1 MSMTNAILILM
12 IADHFLKIGYPVPLY
27 EIVSKTKKNCA
38 HLDIFIIII
47 YYLSHRTVH
56 PAIRRRLCQYVAPNI
71 PTLQHICILYS
82 GRIK

>member
-38 HLDIFIIII
+38 HLDIFLLLFII
-47 YYLSHRTVH
+47 H
-56 PAIRRRLCQYVAPNI
+56 PTELCTPQ
-71 PTLQHICILYS
+71 
-82 GRIK
+82 